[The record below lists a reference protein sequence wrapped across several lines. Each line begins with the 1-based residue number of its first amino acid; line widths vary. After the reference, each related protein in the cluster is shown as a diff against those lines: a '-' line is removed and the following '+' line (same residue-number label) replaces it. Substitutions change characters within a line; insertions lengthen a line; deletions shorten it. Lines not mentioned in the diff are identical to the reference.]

1 MSEKQVEQ
9 VEQAEQKEQELQVE
23 LNDQKEVDQSPQIDV
38 NTGEEIKDGEHE
50 EQPES
55 KPKTDTESS
64 EPEKKDEAEESH
76 PTFDQVEKDEN
87 GLKKYNKNE
96 QALYWKW
103 KTDKH
108 KKQEAVKASEDLK
121 AQVELKEVQALNYK
135 NQIDK
140 LKEMLTKGTDL
151 TAEELLKVV
160 DVKREEEP
168 APKVDEAA
176 RINQKI
182 ATKAQFAEKIGSA
195 KYDNFQDIAQL
206 AKDVIAEDKSGTYQK
221 LVAAAFTDD
230 SVDEEHLVERI
241 VSIAR
246 LSDKYNEVSKS
257 VKSEKKDTVDRALK
271 NATKKISSASIGNAG
286 GKRVVSESELTVADA
301 SSLSTKEWNK
311 LKDSTRQ
318 RILMG
323 IDP

>member
-1 MSEKQVEQ
+1 MAEQ
-9 VEQAEQKEQELQVE
+9 QANQQEQKEQESQVE
-23 LNDQKEVDQSPQIDV
+23 ISDPEVNQSPQIDV
-38 NTGEEIKDGEHE
+38 NTGEDIKDGEHE

-55 KPKTDTESS
+55 KPEGDTKSS

-108 KKQEAVKASEDLK
+108 KKQEAIKASEDLQ

-135 NQIDK
+135 NQIEK
-140 LKEMLTKGTDL
+140 LKDMLKKGTDL

-160 DVKREEEP
+160 DVKQEEEP

-195 KYDNFQDIAQL
+195 KYDNFKDIAQL
-206 AKDVIAEDKSGTYQK
+206 AKDVIASDKSGTYQK
-221 LVAAAFTDD
+221 LVDAAFTDD

-246 LSDKYNEVSKS
+246 LSEKYNEVNKS
-257 VKSEKKDTVDRALK
+257 VKSEKKEIVDRALK

-301 SSLSTKEWNK
+301 SNLSTKEWNK